1 MPLSKIENARE
12 IKRIARNG
20 GAAIVGFADLERL
33 NGIFTFPSNL
43 LSEFKYG
50 ICVAISLEQWGKF
63 DSSTEDGFAFPRLK
77 QIAKNLKSF
86 IEKNGYSSRIVVP
99 DKRVSRSSPLYWR
112 GEISHKALAK
122 TAGLGWIGRSTLL
135 ITRDFGPRV
144 CLVTVLTDMPLPA
157 GKPTKNKCGKCEM
170 CVRSCPARAIRYA
183 EFDDHPRNIEDA
195 VDVDACG
202 SWVAKTWREGTLC
215 FECLL
220 ACPKGKYKSTSHQ
233 RR

>member
-1 MPLSKIENARE
+1 MGQMPLSKIENARE

-33 NGIFTFPSNL
+33 NGIFTFPPNL

-50 ICVAISLEQWGKF
+50 ICVVISLEQWGKF
-63 DSSTEDGFAFPRLK
+63 DSSTEDGFAFPRLE

-99 DKRVSRSSPLYWR
+99 DKRVSRNSPLYWR

-122 TAGLGWIGRSTLL
+122 TAGLGWIGRSSLL

-144 CLVTVLTDMPLPA
+144 CLVTLLTDMPLPA
-157 GKPTKNKCGKCEM
+157 GKPMNSNCGKCRM
-170 CVRSCPARAIRYA
+170 CVRSCPVRAIRYA
-183 EFDDHPRNIEDA
+183 EFEDHPKNIED
-195 VDVDACG
+195 VIDVKTCG
-202 SWVAKTWREGTLC
+202 SWVNKTWRKGKLC

-220 ACPKGKYKSTSHQ
+220 ACPKGKC
-233 RR
+233 